1 MQKCELHCEHWISPW
16 LNFTSSLANHKHLPI
31 RYLPD
36 RNKSEACSRYEQFLI
51 ETHWTS
57 SSAHTFCYRSTRWIV
72 IIYICYMRL
81 VEWVWWWS
89 FMRQYRDVSEL
100 CAALDFT
107 WIRAHIV
114 SSGRPTHRPDV
125 FILAINSMLILLL
138 FAYVRCSYGR
148 AHLNEQPTTKA
159 FLLCL
164 FCWSRWENKKKK
176 KKTTQSSV
184 VNRFLNAV
192 NGDIKTYSFSSY
204 TLFSSLNYKNIL
216 SRREFMH
223 ARRWEINF
231 NCTECDGCECWCS
244 GIGQHAN
251 VHVFRTFNC
260 NRTNRWWNSK
270 TKNLEYRASLQP
282 SEPLNR
288 IW

>member
-1 MQKCELHCEHWISPW
+1 MKLIEPARAPIRFAIARPGE
-16 LNFTSSLANHKHLPI
+16 SSL
-31 RYLPD
+31 
-36 RNKSEACSRYEQFLI
+36 
-51 ETHWTS
+51 
-57 SSAHTFCYRSTRWIV
+57 
-72 IIYICYMRL
+72 YICYMRL
-81 VEWVWWWS
+81 FEWVWWWS

-114 SSGRPTHRPDV
+114 LSGRPTHRPDV

-282 SEPLNR
+282 SEPMNR
-288 IW
+288 IGWSHENDGGKWSTLIDSTRPIYLHLDTANFKYHRFQVAHH